1 MLENEE
7 HSAHLKQKLQNT
19 HIVAVGCG
27 GLGCASLLSLV
38 LLGIGKLSII
48 DDDIVEVSN
57 LERQILF
64 DLTTVGKYKCEVAKA
79 QLEARTETTEIVIF
93 KERLTSKNSE
103 QVLQQAD
110 IVLDCTDNY
119 ATRLI
124 IDTVCAKHSIP
135 MVYTG
140 VKGVEGHISV
150 FNYKDGKSL
159 VKTFENDQEI
169 FQNEDC
175 NDSRVMPQ
183 IVTMAASFQ
192 VNEVIKIL
200 QDSSE
205 VLQGKLQVFNL
216 LKNTFRVYKLK

>member
-1 MLENEE
+1 MLETEQYTFKE
-7 HSAHLKQKLQNT
+7 KLAST
-19 HIVAVGCG
+19 HVIAVGCG

-38 LLGIGKLSII
+38 LLGIGKLTII
-48 DDDIVEVSN
+48 DGDIVEISN

-64 DLTTVGKYKCEVAKA
+64 DLNAVGKYKCDVAKA
-79 QLEARTETTEIVIF
+79 QLEARTNTVEIVVF

-103 QVLQQAD
+103 QLLQEAD
-110 IVLDCTDNY
+110 IIIDCTDNY
-119 ATRLI
+119 ATRLL
-124 IDTVCAKHSIP
+124 IDAFCAKQNIP

-150 FNYKDGKSL
+150 FNYKGGKSL
-159 VKTFENDQEI
+159 AETFENHQTI

-183 IVTMAASFQ
+183 IVTMVASFQ
-192 VNEVIKIL
+192 ANEVVKIL
-200 QDSSE
+200 QDASN

-216 LKNTFRVYKLK
+216 LKNIFRVFDLK